1 MLLSWG
7 VIINKKILEGLFKML
22 SEPQWDRILNKG
34 DLKLPDYICK
44 I

>member
-1 MLLSWG
+1 MLLYWG
-7 VIINKKILEGLFKML
+7 VIINKKILKRISKML

-34 DLKLPDYICK
+34 TLKLPDYICK